1 MYAAGD
7 HSDNI
12 SGPVLLIVLLA
23 GGTIYLF
30 GYLRAV
36 MHRANRDYKNTKAAV
51 KPLRKGFWAAWYAAA
66 RTGALVLIGLML
78 MVAWF
83 IRDTRHADSS
93 EPAPA
98 PSPSSSAHKAGR

>member
-7 HSDNI
+7 QQNNI

-23 GGTIYLF
+23 GGAIYLF

-36 MHRANRDYKNTKAAV
+36 MHRANRDYKTTKAAV
-51 KPLRKGFWAAWYAAA
+51 KPLRKAFWSSWYAAL
-66 RTGALVLIGLML
+66 RTGAIVLIGLVL

-83 IRDTRHADSS
+83 VRDTRNASDS
-93 EPAPA
+93 EPASS
-98 PSPSSSAHKAGR
+98 PSPHVSATKGR